1 MVKICIDAGHG
12 GNDSGA
18 VGSGRL
24 EKDYTLDFALGV
36 GANLEAYNGVDVIY
50 TRTRDAAVSLEE
62 RANISNNNN
71 CDYFLAI
78 HINSGGGTGLETYHY
93 TNSEKGR
100 AFASVI
106 QNSLVDNGLATN
118 DRGVKSAGFYV
129 LKYTVAVA
137 ALVELGFIDNASDME
152 FLDKNKDSIIK
163 QITMTVVDHL
173 GVDSGGVVTPEPPPV
188 EEVTVR
194 ELQEE
199 IKRQDF
205 GNLVVDNIAGP
216 KTLAAAPTVRQGA
229 RGNITKWI
237 QKKLISLGYSLNYG
251 ADGIFGQET
260 KQAVIQFQ
268 KDNNLV
274 SDGIV
279 GKNTWRKLQGL

>member
-1 MVKICIDAGHG
+1 MVKICVDAGHG

-24 EKDYTLDFALGV
+24 EKDYTFDFALGV
-36 GANLEAYNGVDVIY
+36 GANLQDYNGVEVIY
-50 TRTRDAAVSLEE
+50 TRTSDVDVSLEE

-71 CDYFLAI
+71 CDYFLSI
-78 HINSGGGTGLETYHY
+78 HINSGGGTGLESYY
-93 TNSEKGR
+93 YYNSEKGKS
-100 AFASVI
+100 FASDI
-106 QNSLVDNGLATN
+106 QNSLVTNGLATS

-129 LKYTVAVA
+129 LKYTVAIA

-152 FLDKNKDSIIK
+152 FLDNHKDSIIR
-163 QITMTVVDHL
+163 QITIAVVDHL
-173 GVDSGGVVTPEPPPV
+173 GIGNGGVVTPEPPPV
-188 EEVTVR
+188 VEVTIS

-199 IKRQDF
+199 INKQGF

-229 RGNITKWI
+229 KGNITKWI

-260 KQAVIQFQ
+260 KQAVMQFQ
-268 KDNNLV
+268 KDNNLIA
-274 SDGIV
+274 DGIV
-279 GKNTWRKLQGL
+279 GKNTWRKLLGL

>member
-1 MVKICIDAGHG
+1 MVKICVDAGHG

-24 EKDYTLDFALGV
+24 EKDYTLAFALGV
-36 GANLEAYNGVDVIY
+36 GANLQAYNGVEVIY
-50 TRTRDAAVSLEE
+50 TRTSDVDVSLEE

-78 HINSGGGTGLETYHY
+78 HINSGGGTGLETYY
-93 TNSEKGR
+93 YYNSEKGKS
-100 AFASVI
+100 FASAI
-106 QNSLVDNGLATN
+106 QNSLVTNGLATS
-118 DRGVKSAGFYV
+118 DRGIKSAGFYV
-129 LKYTVAVA
+129 LKYTVAIA
-137 ALVELGFIDNASDME
+137 SLVELGFIDNASDME
-152 FLDKNKDSIIK
+152 FLDKHKDSIIK
-163 QITMTVVDHL
+163 QITLAVVDHL
-173 GVDSGGVVTPEPPPV
+173 GIGNGGIVTPEPPPV
-188 EEVTVR
+188 VEVTIS

-199 IKRQDF
+199 INKQGF

-229 RGNITKWI
+229 KGNITKWI

-260 KQAVIQFQ
+260 KQAVMQFQ
-268 KDNNLV
+268 KDNNLIA
-274 SDGIV
+274 DGIV
-279 GKNTWRKLQGL
+279 GKNTWRKLLGL